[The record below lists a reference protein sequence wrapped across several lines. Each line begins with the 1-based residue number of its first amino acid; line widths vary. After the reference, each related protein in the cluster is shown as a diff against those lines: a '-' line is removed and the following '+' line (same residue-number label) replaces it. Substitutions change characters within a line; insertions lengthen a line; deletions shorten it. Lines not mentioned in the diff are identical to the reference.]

1 MAGWVKV
8 GLAFVAGLVVA
19 GLIAGALLQSRQLN
33 KTPATAAT
41 ARLQEAWSA
50 YYAAIDEV
58 RANFEASP
66 TFAIDDAHRAGAYHL
81 LQAIIAGNVNGLM
94 GGGDGRYPHIRLVL
108 SPTMRLG
115 VDNPDTY
122 YRGATVS
129 NPDGK
134 SVYRVWGNRGSASD
148 FLLEQ
153 FYGPDPQGAISVFEA
168 KSLVT
173 EANGDFELFLSKE
186 PMGQNWME
194 LKQDERQLLLMF
206 RDSFTDWENEQPSTL
221 NIERIGE
228 AGVPSAD
235 LVESQLVEQVKA
247 ATAVLLRQGQ
257 FWPDFSNRLRLI
269 GQNNFSAFRT
279 TGSLGITSQYF
290 APGFFSLRADE
301 ALIVRI
307 DDVEAGYCGFQL
319 TNFWAASPDWPNR
332 QSSLSWC
339 NDGSQAHQ
347 SADGSYTF
355 VVAAKD
361 PGVQNWIDTSG
372 NTQGML
378 YVRIQAP
385 EVELAAA
392 PVPATQ
398 LVDVAE
404 VLASVPQDMP
414 RFDAD
419 ARAQQLRRRQEHAR
433 RRYDAW

>member
-1 MAGWVKV
+1 
-8 GLAFVAGLVVA
+8 
-19 GLIAGALLQSRQLN
+19 
-33 KTPATAAT
+33 
-41 ARLQEAWSA
+41 
-50 YYAAIDEV
+50 
-58 RANFEASP
+58 
-66 TFAIDDAHRAGAYHL
+66 
-81 LQAIIAGNVNGLM
+81 
-94 GGGDGRYPHIRLVL
+94 
-108 SPTMRLG
+108 
-115 VDNPDTY
+115 
-122 YRGATVS
+122 
-129 NPDGK
+129 
-134 SVYRVWGNRGSASD
+134 
-148 FLLEQ
+148 
-153 FYGPDPQGAISVFEA
+153 
-168 KSLVT
+168 
-173 EANGDFELFLSKE
+173 
-186 PMGQNWME
+186 
-194 LKQDERQLLLMF
+194 MF
-206 RDSFTDWENEQPSTL
+206 RDSFTNWGNEEPSIL

-235 LVESQLVEQVKA
+235 LVESQLVEQVKN

-372 NTQGML
+372 CLL
-378 YVRIQAP
+378 YTSD
-385 EVELAAA
+385 AA
-392 PVPATQ
+392 
-398 LVDVAE
+398 DE
-404 VLASVPQDMP
+404 
-414 RFDAD
+414 
-419 ARAQQLRRRQEHAR
+419 
-433 RRYDAW
+433 